1 MDAIIKEMLMIVSSY
16 VGVLLLG
23 FGIVNW
29 LMGGK
34 LVPFIKVKA
43 SRGKLILV
51 HSRTVTQDYFRTGII
66 DDGFLTFKNRK
77 KETKKIKVNDSSS
90 LFRSGGVNNIVIDDE
105 DNTIFTRELKSVAGH
120 DAVKTESLY
129 LRCLYKPVLTTK
141 QDKLVLGLLIVAI
154 IVGLACVYFG
164 YQNNEILKIIQS
176 VGSSAQ
182 VI

>member
-1 MDAIIKEMLMIVSSY
+1 MDAVIREMLLVVFSY

-23 FGIVNW
+23 FGIINW
-29 LMGGK
+29 LMSGK

-43 SRGKLILV
+43 SRGKLLLV
-51 HSRTVTQDYFRTGII
+51 HIRTVTQDYFKIGVIN
-66 DDGFLTFKNRK
+66 DGFLTFKTRN
-77 KETKKIKVNDSSS
+77 KETKKIKINDNKA
-90 LFRSGGVNNIVIDDE
+90 LYRSGGVNNIVVDDE
-105 DNTIFTRELKSVAGH
+105 NDTIFTRELNSIAGH

-141 QDKLVLGLLIVAI
+141 QDKIVLALLVVAI

-164 YQNNEILKIIQS
+164 YQNNEILKVIQS
-176 VGSSAQ
+176 VGSNAQ